1 MFRPWDRERAR
12 KGEVVTVKSEQE
24 SEQTSKIHK
33 PHSSQFRE
41 KLSKEKKIIKVE
53 QDSSSDIL
61 RPHHSSYNHPTP
73 PSPHP
78 APLSI
83 MRGLQY
89 MMCPPP
95 SIGLSLPPVDQMSHL
110 MQYRAVQE
118 LQVAAK
124 KRRQK
129 KYKCDQCN
137 ASFSNNG
144 QLRGHV
150 RIHTGERPFQ
160 CLQPNCGKSFTRNE
174 ELTRHKRIHTGV
186 KPFICPLP
194 GCGKQFGRKD
204 HLKKHMKTHERF
216 CSQFLPFGP
225 HLVRGHQNMVR
236 SMDMA
241 GMAGFMFA

>member
-1 MFRPWDRERAR
+1 MLLCREGAQTLSLVMVVIVIRQKMCDMERHVSQLQEDLFRPWDRERAR
-12 KGEVVTVKSEQE
+12 EEEVKVKSEKDGE
-24 SEQTSKIHK
+24 LNNKIHK
-33 PHSSQFRE
+33 PHPSQSME
-41 KLSKEKKIIKVE
+41 KLNKEKNVIKSE
-53 QDSSSDIL
+53 QDRSSDIL
-61 RPHHSSYNHPTP
+61 RPHPSQYNHPTP

-150 RIHTGERPFQ
+150 RIHTGNQNFMKNLAVKMFSTSLKNILGIS
-160 CLQPNCGKSFTRNE
+160 LQI
-174 ELTRHKRIHTGV
+174 LT
-186 KPFICPLP
+186 
-194 GCGKQFGRKD
+194 
-204 HLKKHMKTHERF
+204 
-216 CSQFLPFGP
+216 
-225 HLVRGHQNMVR
+225 
-236 SMDMA
+236 
-241 GMAGFMFA
+241 